1 MHFLNEVE
9 KDQLRVAIRAAET
22 RTHGE
27 IVAVVARASGDYF
40 YYPTLWAALAAM
52 VSPTLLLGLPF
63 DVAALGIVE
72 MQLALFVVLVLLL
85 RLPSLKMLFV
95 PRAVQRLHAARRAR
109 EQFFVHNL
117 HTTHE
122 RSGVLLFV
130 SVAEGYVELLA
141 DAGIH
146 AKVPAGTWDT
156 IVAEFTARVRAGEIA
171 EGFTTAVNAIGAQL
185 QVHFP
190 AEAGDP
196 NELPDHLI
204 ELR

>member
-1 MHFLNEVE
+1 MRFLNDTDKVL
-9 KDQLRVAIRAAET
+9 LRAAIRAAEAG
-22 RTHGE
+22 THGE
-27 IVAVVARASGDYF
+27 IVTVVARASGDYF

-63 DVAALGIVE
+63 DLAALGIVE
-72 MQLALFVVLVLLL
+72 MQLALFVILVLLL
-85 RLPSLKMLFV
+85 RLPALKMLFV

-109 EQFFVHNL
+109 EQFFVHKL

-146 AKVPAGTWDT
+146 AKVPAGTWDK
-156 IVAEFTARVRAGEIA
+156 IVAELTTHVRAGKIGK
-171 EGFTTAVNAIGAQL
+171 GFVEAVNAIGAQL
-185 QVHFP
+185 ATHFP
-190 AEAGDP
+190 AAGVNH
-196 NELPDHLI
+196 NELPNHLI
-204 ELR
+204 EL